1 MADRFKR
8 RDDLERM
15 LRRDRPTPPAEFV
28 ESLARRVVA
37 SPPGRRGTFRLGLAA
52 TVTAVLVVSLAA
64 FGGLGYAA
72 TSVKHAVH
80 TAVHVVTP
88 EKHHAAK
95 AAGFNSA
102 AAQYGGKV
110 NICVVN
116 PNGKQHTISISENA
130 QASYLRT
137 HPRAYPGSCGAFRPR
152 GAKANV
158 CIRTDVKG
166 KFAAVFV
173 PAGQVQSFLKR
184 NFQSFTT
191 KNGKC
196 K

>member
-1 MADRFKR
+1 MADLFKR

-15 LRRDRPTPPAEFV
+15 LRRERPAPPADFV
-28 ESLARRVVA
+28 ESLARRVV
-37 SPPGRRGTFRLGLAA
+37 STPSERRSTFRLGLAA
-52 TVTAVLVVSLAA
+52 TVTVVLVISLAA

-80 TAVHVVTP
+80 TAVHVVAP
-88 EKHHAAK
+88 AKHHAAK
-95 AAGFNSA
+95 TAGYNSA
-102 AAQYGGKV
+102 AAQYGKKV
-110 NICVVN
+110 KVCAVE

-130 QASYLRT
+130 LASYLRT
-137 HPRAYPGSCGAFRPR
+137 HPRAFQGSCGAFRPR

-158 CIRTDVKG
+158 CVRTDVKG

-173 PAGQVQSFLKR
+173 PAGQVQRYLKR

-196 K
+196 

>member
-15 LRRDRPTPPAEFV
+15 LRGDRPTPPAEFV

-80 TAVHVVTP
+80 TAVHVVAP
-88 EKHHAAK
+88 AKHYAAAK
-95 AAGFNSA
+95 PAGFNSA
-102 AAQYGGKV
+102 AAEYGKKV
-110 NICVVN
+110 N
-116 PNGKQHTISISENA
+116 
-130 QASYLRT
+130 
-137 HPRAYPGSCGAFRPR
+137 
-152 GAKANV
+152 V
-158 CIRTDVKG
+158 C
-166 KFAAVFV
+166 AV
-173 PAGQVQSFLKR
+173 
-184 NFQSFTT
+184 
-191 KNGKC
+191 
-196 K
+196 